1 MLLTRGKR
9 SGLVLLDGD
18 APSDELLR
26 ACIDQCDLFI
36 CADGAANREL
46 PRDPDAVVGDLD
58 SLAKVKESL
67 PLIRMDDPDRTDGEK
82 ALLHL
87 DRQGCDRMIL
97 LGGTGGRQDH
107 HLVNLS
113 LPLTKPGEVML
124 LGDDFAAVGI
134 WDRGRFE
141 IPADRGLSI
150 FPLYGSVQGVC
161 LRGVAY
167 PLENADLA
175 FPRGLTAS
183 NRSLDSRVEVE
194 VLRGRLLLI
203 VERQAGD
210 ALWQEHS

>member
-1 MLLTRGKR
+1 MLLTRGKKA
-9 SGLVLLDGD
+9 GLVLLDGD
-18 APSDELLR
+18 APSKELLC
-26 ACIDQCDLFI
+26 ACLDECDLFV

-46 PRDPDAVVGDLD
+46 PRRPDAVVGDLD
-58 SLAKVKESL
+58 SLSAMRDDL
-67 PLIRMDDPDRTDGEK
+67 PIVRMDDPNRTDGEK

-87 DRQGCDRMIL
+87 DREGCDRKIL

-124 LGDDFAAVGI
+124 LGEDFAAVGI
-134 WDRGRFE
+134 WDRQKFAL
-141 IPADRGLSI
+141 PPDRGLSI
-150 FPLYGSVQGVC
+150 FPLYGSVQGVS

-167 PLENADLA
+167 PLENVDLA
-175 FPRGLTAS
+175 FTRGLTAS

-203 VERQAGD
+203 VERRNGD